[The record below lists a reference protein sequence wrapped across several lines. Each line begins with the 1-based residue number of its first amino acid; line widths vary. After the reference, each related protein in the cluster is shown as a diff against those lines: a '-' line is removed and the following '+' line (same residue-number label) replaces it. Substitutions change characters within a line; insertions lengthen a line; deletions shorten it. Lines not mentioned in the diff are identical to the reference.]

1 MRTITVPT
9 CPYDQD
15 QRIYLR
21 KDVTFMP
28 GRLTSLVGCNG
39 SGKSTLMMLIQ
50 DQLKE
55 DPDILCLKYNDRA
68 EGGSNL
74 MSMFHFHGQMDRLA
88 ETFMSSEGER
98 IFIGVGNFISGL
110 RARIAKKKPKEIWIF
125 LDAVG
130 SGLSIDK
137 IQEIREIVPVIVE
150 DNPGIDVYFVV
161 STNEYEFTCGAD
173 CIDVTTFKHIV
184 FKRYEAYRGYILD
197 TRKKKDKREQRAH
210 EK

>member
-39 SGKSTLMMLIQ
+39 SGKSTLMMMIQ

-55 DPDILCLKYNDRA
+55 DPDILCLKYNDRT

-74 MSMFHFHGQMDRLA
+74 MSMFHFHRQMDRLA

-110 RARIAKKKPKEIWIF
+110 RAQIAKKKPKEIWIF

-130 SGLSIDK
+130 SGLSIDN

-161 STNEYEFTCGAD
+161 STNEYEFTCGVD
-173 CIDVTTFKHIV
+173 CIDVTTFKHIM
-184 FKRYEAYRGYILD
+184 FKSYEAYRGYILD
-197 TRKKKDKREQRAH
+197 TRKKKDKREQRAR